1 MTLRKCGREHPPERT
16 MSENNREK
24 IMRIANW
31 VGIAALLFCLAGMPS
46 PSGANDDYASLK
58 QFSHVLD
65 MVEKSYVQDV
75 DRQKLIKGAIE
86 GMLKN
91 LDPHSAYMGKDAF
104 KQMEVE
110 TKGEF
115 TGVGIEITIRQG
127 RLTVVSPIKGTPAY
141 KAGLKAG
148 DIILEIDGEPARD
161 ISIMEAVD
169 KIRGPKGSK
178 VELTVL
184 HKDENQPVKITVE
197 RDVIPMRSVEAQDLG
212 SGYLYARISN
222 FNQKTTKD
230 LRDALNKREKWEG
243 IVLDLRNNPGGLLD
257 QAVSVADMFLSQGK
271 IVYTKGRVERA
282 QMSFSAESDDD
293 DVRAPIVVLVNAGT
307 ASAAEIVAG
316 ALQDHKRALVVGQQ
330 SFGKGSVQTIIPLR
344 ENTGI
349 KLTTARYYTPQGNSI
364 QAQGIRP
371 DISVPFL
378 ETNGKQTND
387 RNAVLREKDL
397 EGHLIGRD
405 EDAEGGVKKEK
416 VVELLRG
423 DNQLRVAYELVKS
436 LPRIQALRSIGAE

>member
-1 MTLRKCGREHPPERT
+1 
-16 MSENNREK
+16 
-24 IMRIANW
+24 MRIANW

>member
-1 MTLRKCGREHPPERT
+1 